1 MSAHRRDF
9 DESKYVFFLINNDKS
24 LEKHNEFWEKVSK
37 SIKKEF
43 DNQPVYNEKY
53 LKTKIKSYTEK
64 IKKF

>member
-1 MSAHRRDF
+1 M
-9 DESKYVFFLINNDKS
+9 FFLINNDKS

>member
-24 LEKHNEFWEKVSK
+24 LEKHNEFWKKVSK